1 LLSHAFGRTDHIYTS
16 VVELIVEV
24 KTLHTAKYKPDLL
37 STFPRDITDPGLF
50 LVPSP

>member
-1 LLSHAFGRTDHIYTS
+1 MFKFAIIDHIYTS

-24 KTLHTAKYKPDLL
+24 KILHTAKYKPDLL